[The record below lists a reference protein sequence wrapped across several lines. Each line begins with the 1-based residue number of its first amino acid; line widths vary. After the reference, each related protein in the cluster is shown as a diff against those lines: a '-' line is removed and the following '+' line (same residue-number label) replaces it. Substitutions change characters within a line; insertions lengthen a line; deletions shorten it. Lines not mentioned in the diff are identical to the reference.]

1 MGIHRRRGL
10 VTGALMLILLVTI
23 VKGDMDCTTVTALVA
38 TCSNF
43 ITYGTPEPMPGSP
56 CCDALL
62 GLNNLGDS
70 IDNRKAVCRCLM
82 GLITTYNPNATAI
95 ATLPGLCGI
104 SLGFTID
111 PNTDCNYII

>member
-1 MGIHRRRGL
+1 MLLLMGIS
-10 VTGALMLILLVTI
+10 VSSAV
-23 VKGDMDCTTVTALVA
+23 DCTAVTALVA

-43 ITYGTPEPMPGSP
+43 ITYGTPDPMPGSP

-62 GLNNLGDS
+62 GLNNMADS
-70 IDNRKAVCRCLM
+70 IDSRRSICRCIM
-82 GLITTYNPNATAI
+82 SLITTYNPNATAI

-111 PNTDCNYII
+111 PNTDCS